1 MHIIDQMTKKPD
13 FLFWVRKLAM
23 AVRADCL
30 GIEFV
35 HPLGEPAVE
44 AVK

>member
-23 AVRADCL
+23 AVCTDC
-30 GIEFV
+30 
-35 HPLGEPAVE
+35 P
-44 AVK
+44 